1 MFEPFYELAHSPFS
15 RDIPTDELYASTI
28 MEETLGRLEYA
39 AKRQW
44 FAVIT
49 GDCGTGKTTT
59 IRRFAEMLDESKFKV
74 LYLSDSKLTPRH
86 FYKGL
91 LEQLG
96 CESKFYRG
104 DAKRQLHREIELMRG
119 IHQLQPV
126 VVVDEAHLLDREM
139 LEEVRFLLNFK
150 MDAQS
155 PMAELIPQFNLVKE
169 VTTSFG
175 IKNIGVAGW
184 EADDCIGTLSRHFA
198 KEAEVLVLTGDH
210 DMLQLIEDQVK
221 IVIMKKGQSNYAVYD
236 EALLKEEKGLT
247 PRQVIDMKGLMGDTA
262 DNYPGVKGI
271 GEKTALKLLQE
282 FESIEGILENL
293 EQLPKGVRSKI
304 EAELDMLHLSRDLA
318 EIRCDAPVSCELSEC
333 KWAPQPE
340 PIRQKFEE
348 LEFKG
353 LMKLIS

>member
-1 MFEPFYELAHSPFS
+1 MFEPFYELSRSPFS

-28 MEETLGRLEYA
+28 LEETLGRLEYA
-39 AKRQW
+39 AQRQW

-59 IRRFAEMLDESKFKV
+59 IRRFAEELDSSKYKV

-155 PMAELIPQFNLVKE
+155 PMALILV
-169 VTTSFG
+169 
-175 IKNIGVAGW
+175 
-184 EADDCIGTLSRHFA
+184 
-198 KEAEVLVLTGDH
+198 
-210 DMLQLIEDQVK
+210 
-221 IVIMKKGQSNYAVYD
+221 GQSELWDKLGLQSYAAIRQRIDLQCKLPHYD
-236 EALLKEEKGLT
+236 RAQTGEYIKRHMTYAGADREIFSDGAIDEVNRFASGSARLINKVCTHGLIYGAQNKH
-247 PRQVIDMKGLMGDTA
+247 RIIDDHMIKRVIQG
-262 DNYPGVKGI
+262 
-271 GEKTALKLLQE
+271 
-282 FESIEGILENL
+282 
-293 EQLPKGVRSKI
+293 
-304 EAELDMLHLSRDLA
+304 
-318 EIRCDAPVSCELSEC
+318 ELS
-333 KWAPQPE
+333 
-340 PIRQKFEE
+340 
-348 LEFKG
+348 
-353 LMKLIS
+353 